1 MQVQYNKYNLAFGS
15 HFYSNK
21 AFKEVKLLAK
31 QTGQL
36 EKLNIALN
44 RIKYINNY
52 KINLVHKYSKTQDVC
67 KSEFKYDKNGQKE
80 VYTAIENR
88 IKNPAE
94 ASLNWILALADRD
107 SKIFKK
113 IMG

>member
-1 MQVQYNKYNLAFGS
+1 MQIQYNSYNSSFGS
-15 HFYSNK
+15 SFYSSK
-21 AFKEVKLLAK
+21 AFSEVKSFAK
-31 QTGQL
+31 QTGQI
-36 EKLNIALN
+36 EKLNTALDK
-44 RIKYINNY
+44 IKCTKNY

-107 SKIFKK
+107 SKIFKS